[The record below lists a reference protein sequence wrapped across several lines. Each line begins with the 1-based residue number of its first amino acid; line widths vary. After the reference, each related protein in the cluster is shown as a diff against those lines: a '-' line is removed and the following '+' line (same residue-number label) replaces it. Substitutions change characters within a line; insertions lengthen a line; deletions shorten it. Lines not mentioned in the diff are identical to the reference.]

1 VVILMIIGLMIY
13 FGPASPQCK
22 ENGPLHVWFYG
33 FLVLQF
39 MWPFCMPSLTL
50 LILGWCL
57 GAVLLVPQNGK
68 CQQLHQFLFE
78 AVIGQSLQAILL
90 IIAAGVALKS
100 RPLVQQLNDLIG
112 NGGTDPEVVQ
122 HIAVVP
128 TSEVPSDEE
137 CVICLS
143 RDDSDGVSWRQL
155 VCGHRFH
162 EPCLLEWLG
171 KANKCPICRLDLH
184 EAHRVEIEN
193 LA

>member
-1 VVILMIIGLMIY
+1 
-13 FGPASPQCK
+13 
-22 ENGPLHVWFYG
+22 
-33 FLVLQF
+33 

-57 GAVLLVPQNGK
+57 GAMLLVRRDGK
-68 CQQLHQFLFE
+68 CQQLHEFLFE
-78 AVIGQSLQAILL
+78 ATMLQTQQAMLL
-90 IIAAGVALKS
+90 IIVAAVALMS
-100 RPLVQQLNDLIG
+100 RPLVQQLNELIG

-143 RDDSDGVSWRQL
+143 RDDNDGVSWRQL
-155 VCGHRFH
+155 RCGHRFH

-184 EAHRVEIEN
+184 EAHHMEVGN